1 MAASSR
7 KGLHRR
13 MPVMGARVIHLLVY
27 HAGQWARQRC
37 MRSAFIDGP
46 AFGSAPLRGFAC
58 PVFSFVS
65 L

>member
-1 MAASSR
+1 
-7 KGLHRR
+7 
-13 MPVMGARVIHLLVY
+13 MGARVIHLLVY